1 MLIYQGE
8 GVVGATSPDERAE
21 FLADYAAFNEHLKAR
36 GIWRDGVELESADSA
51 TTVRR
56 RMDRI
61 ETTGGPF
68 AETKEQFAGFY
79 VIECDKLGRP
89 ARSLAGRW
97 SK

>member
-1 MLIYQGE
+1 M
-8 GVVGATSPDERAE
+8 ERSQSR
-21 FLADYAAFNEHLKAR
+21 ADSIAAFNEHLKAR

-61 ETTGGPF
+61 ETTDGPF

-79 VIECDKLGRP
+79 VIECHKLGRP